1 MFKQA
6 PRIFLAVL
14 PALET
19 LVMVAQTPMY
29 LRLYSWWMILQCWC
43 TLRFCDHRSSPASAT
58 VQGSSLPA
66 TLSWSKTVGADS
78 SRRSGPLVKGP
89 SCYIH
94 HAGWPSRRLQSEST
108 LFNRDNFLPGPS
120 KALAGRTKT
129 EVRHDAA
136 YAIQSRVMRVLP
148 ASLHPVCTTVLVTP
162 SSSSANC
169 SDVYVR
175 TSPSEDH

>member
-1 MFKQA
+1 M
-6 PRIFLAVL
+6 L

-19 LVMVAQTPMY
+19 LVMVAQTLMY

-43 TLRFCDHRSSPASAT
+43 TLRFCDHRGSSPASAT

-89 SCYIH
+89 CCYIH
-94 HAGWPSRRLQSEST
+94 HAGWPSTGWRLLSEST
-108 LFNRDNFLPGPS
+108 LFTRDNFLPGPS

-136 YAIQSRVMRVLP
+136 CAIQSRVMRIHP
-148 ASLHPVCTTVLVTP
+148 ASLHLVCTTVLVTP
-162 SSSSANC
+162 SSSSAKG